1 MAVSRVSSYQLSK
14 SLGSQLNNTQA
25 KFNKLTQQIASGT
38 TLTSMAD
45 DPLAASS
52 LIKVN
57 KQLGDI
63 DIYKSN
69 LNSFGIE
76 LSQVDS
82 TLKTVSDELSKGY
95 DLSMELA
102 NGTMGA
108 DELKAYQ
115 AQLDTIIDNVT
126 RLANTN
132 YNGQYLFS
140 GTRTTTTPYQESEE
154 GLVYQG
160 NDEGRYALIGE
171 NKTQKINYIGK
182 DVFGEAVYT
191 VDGEG
196 NKVLDPDKT
205 TGALGALYQLRDAI
219 KDPEKFD
226 YESVR
231 SAMGKIGDSIDT
243 ITATKTRAG
252 AINKNFD
259 DMLSS
264 YDNDAANLVS
274 LRSSLQDTDL
284 PSAISNWYSVYQSM
298 QASYSMMSQ
307 SMGMSLLDFI

>member
-1 MAVSRVSSYQLSK
+1 MVISRVSSYQLSQA
-14 SLGSQLNNTQA
+14 LGNQLSNTQA

-45 DPLAASS
+45 DPLAATS

-82 TLKTVSDELSKGY
+82 TLKSISDELNKGY
-95 DLSMELA
+95 DLAMELA

-132 YNGQYLFS
+132 YNGQYIFS
-140 GTRTTTTPYQESEE
+140 GTRTTTVPYKESEE
-154 GLVYQG
+154 GLVYGG
-160 NDEGRYALIGE
+160 NDEGRYALIGD

-182 DVFGEAVYT
+182 EVFGEAVY
-191 VDGEG
+191 VDDGTG
-196 NKVLDPDKT
+196 NKSLDPDKT

-226 YESVR
+226 YEGVR
-231 SAMGKIGDSIDT
+231 SAMGKIDSSIDT
-243 ITATKTRAG
+243 VTATKTRAG
-252 AINKNFD
+252 AINSNFD

-264 YDNDAANLVS
+264 YENDEANLTL
-274 LRSSLQDTDL
+274 LRSNLQDTDL

>member
-1 MAVSRVSSYQLSK
+1 MAISRVSSYQLSQA
-14 SLGSQLNNTQA
+14 LGNQLSNTQA

-69 LNSFGIE
+69 LKSFGVE
-76 LSQVDS
+76 LSQIDT
-82 TLKTVSDELSKGY
+82 TLKSISDELNKGY

-132 YNGQYLFS
+132 YNGQYIFS
-140 GTRTTTTPYQESEE
+140 GTMTTTVPYQESEE
-154 GLVYQG
+154 GLVYGG
-160 NDEGRYALIGE
+160 NDEGRYALIGDG
-171 NKTQKINYIGK
+171 KTQKINYVGK
-182 DVFGEAVYT
+182 EIFGEAVY
-191 VDGEG
+191 VDDGTG

-219 KDPEKFD
+219 KDSERFD
-226 YESVR
+226 YDGVR
-231 SAMGKIGDSIDT
+231 SAMGKIGSSIDT

-252 AINKNFD
+252 AINSNFD

-264 YDNDAANLVS
+264 YENDEANLTL
-274 LRSSLQDTDL
+274 LRSNLQDTDL

>member
-14 SLGSQLNNTQA
+14 ALGSQLNNTQA

-38 TLTSMAD
+38 KLTSMAD

-69 LNSFGIE
+69 LNTFGIE
-76 LSQVDS
+76 LSQIDN
-82 TLKTVSDELSKGY
+82 TLKAVSDELSKGY

-115 AQLDTIIDNVT
+115 AQLDSIIDNVT

-132 YNGQYLFS
+132 YNGQYIFS
-140 GTRTTTTPYQESEE
+140 GTRTTTIPYQESED
-154 GLVYQG
+154 GLIYKG
-160 NDEGRYALIGE
+160 NDEGRYALIGD

-182 DVFGEAVYT
+182 EVFGEAVYID
-191 VDGEG
+191 DGTG
-196 NKVLDPDKT
+196 NKVLDPAKT
-205 TGALGALYQLRDAI
+205 TGAIGALYQLRDAI
-219 KDPEKFD
+219 KDPENFD
-226 YESVR
+226 YEGVR
-231 SAMGKIGDSIDT
+231 SAMGKIGTSIDT
-243 ITATKTRAG
+243 VTATKTRAG

-259 DMLSS
+259 DMLDS
-264 YDNDAANLVS
+264 YTNDETNFIQ
-274 LRSSLQDTDL
+274 LRSNLQDTDL